1 MQYKLNEPVL
11 IGDKKIEN
19 VEIKEKWN
27 AGDFIDVQD
36 AGEGKGQQGMRQVAL
51 AIDWPDPQVK
61 MLRVD
66 DYIEILRI
74 STGFFVPN
82 TKKAKGST

>member
-1 MQYKLNEPVL
+1 MQYKLKEPVL
-11 IGDKKIEN
+11 IGDKKIEI

-36 AGEGKGQQGMRQVAL
+36 AGDGKGQQGKRQVAL

-61 MLRVD
+61 MLSVD

-82 TKKAKGST
+82 TKKAKEST

>member
-1 MQYKLNEPVL
+1 MQYKLKESVL
-11 IGDKKIEN
+11 IGDKNIET

-36 AGEGKGQQGMRQVAL
+36 AGDGKGRQGMRLVAL

-61 MLRVD
+61 MLSVD
-66 DYIEILRI
+66 DYIEILKI

-82 TKKAKGST
+82 TKKAKEST

>member
-1 MQYKLNEPVL
+1 MQYKLKEPVL
-11 IGDKKIEN
+11 IGDKKIET

-36 AGEGKGQQGMRQVAL
+36 AGDGKGHQGMRQVAL

-61 MLRVD
+61 MLCVD
-66 DYIEILRI
+66 DYIGILSI